1 MRIDKVYKEMLHEIL
16 ETGVETPCRAKW
28 DKLTNV
34 QLIQ

>member
-28 DKLTNV
+28 DNG
-34 QLIQ
+34 IN